1 MEDKIINLGKE
12 VIHTATLCN
21 ETGSRH
27 FLMENIRRLSYVLK
41 RAIESIEAKKV
52 QPEQMY
58 ILSSSDE
65 GRDYH
70 AENSILAATPNRE
83 KAHQLL
89 VEKVMD
95 YIDSWHQGD
104 DIEHRT
110 KESYLEDGF
119 VEHNQFTK
127 EKNEPVLVEEWRLD
141 ESDTYVSFCVTRV
154 CISS

>member
-1 MEDKIINLGKE
+1 MEEKIINLGKE

-27 FLMENIRRLSYVLK
+27 FLMENIR
-41 RAIESIEAKKV
+41 
-52 QPEQMY
+52 
-58 ILSSSDE
+58 
-65 GRDYH
+65 H

-89 VEKVMD
+89 VEKVTD

-119 VEHNQFTK
+119 VEHNQFTE

>member
-1 MEDKIINLGKE
+1 MEETTIKIGREAIQ
-12 VIHTATLCN
+12 TASLCN
-21 ETGSRH
+21 RTSSRH
-27 FLMENIRRLSYVLK
+27 FLLENIRRLSYILK
-41 RAIESIEAKKV
+41 KAIDSLEEKKAN
-52 QPEQMY
+52 PGPMY

-89 VEKVMD
+89 VEKVTD

-119 VEHNQFTK
+119 VEHNQFTE